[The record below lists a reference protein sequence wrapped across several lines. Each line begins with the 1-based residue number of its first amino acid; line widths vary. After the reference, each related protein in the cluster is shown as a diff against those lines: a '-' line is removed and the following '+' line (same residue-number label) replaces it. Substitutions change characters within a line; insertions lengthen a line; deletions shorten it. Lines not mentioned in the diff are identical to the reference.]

1 MGPRVRTRGDRCF
14 GFGVKFDIAAS
25 MGPRVRTRGDSDVA
39 IILRQ
44 IASLQWGRAFAR
56 AEIRTSLSAF
66 VPGTQLQWG
75 RAFARAEIWR
85 SASAVTPSSALQWG
99 RAFARAEII
108 TSCWILMT

>member
-56 AEIRTSLSAF
+56 AEMLTMRLPCSPATRFNGA
-66 VPGTQLQWG
+66 
-75 RAFARAEIWR
+75 AR
-85 SASAVTPSSALQWG
+85 SH
-99 RAFARAEII
+99 ARR
-108 TSCWILMT
+108 